1 MSFIGRSGSSA
12 RLLSRGAS
20 RGVLALGLVGII
32 SASACHG
39 SDSGSEVSPAGGS
52 GGSGGTGGSLQLG
65 NGNGTGADDAGAGG
79 QSGAMSTG
87 PGQCAELAGL
97 GKCGTTTVQAAH
109 DPASILL
116 VIDKSGS
123 MTDQPDG
130 FTVDKW
136 DALKSALGTA
146 LDNTAAEINYGLEL
160 FPYSTTK
167 EIPLECDTGCCDVD
181 DGVGGVNV
189 PIQAGQ
195 SGVDQIKAAL
205 TATSPGGGTPTAAAL
220 KAALTYF
227 SDPTNKLDGKKFVLL
242 ATDGGPNCNAN
253 NTCDAKTCTPNLD
266 GQCPSGNCCSL
277 DGTYCLDDSD
287 VVTEIQ
293 ALAHIGVSTFVVGI
307 PGTEQYATY
316 LDAFA
321 KAGGATN
328 PSAPPSY
335 YAVSAKNGVQGLVDV
350 FTSITTHLVR
360 DCDVALDSTPTNLDL
375 VNVAVDCKVI
385 PYADG
390 AGWSVTGSDM
400 KTLSL
405 MGDACHAIQTSG
417 AERVDVVYGCPTVR

>member
-1 MSFIGRSGSSA
+1 MWFIGRLGSSA
-12 RLLSRGAS
+12 RLLTRGALS
-20 RGVLALGLVGII
+20 LALAAV

-39 SDSGSEVSPAGGS
+39 SDSGSEVSPPAGGS
-52 GGSGGTGGSLQLG
+52 GGAGGTTSLQLG
-65 NGNGTGADDAGAGG
+65 GDEAGAAGE
-79 QSGAMSTG
+79 SGATSTG

-109 DPASILL
+109 EAASILL

-130 FTVDKW
+130 FSVDKW

-146 LDNTAAEINYGLEL
+146 LDNTAGEINYGLTL
-160 FPYSTTK
+160 FPYASDHQ
-167 EIPLECDTGCCDVD
+167 IPLECDTGCCNVA
-181 DGVGGVNV
+181 DGEAAVNV
-189 PIQAGQ
+189 PIEAGQ
-195 SGVDQIKAAL
+195 SGVDKIKAAL
-205 TATSPGGGTPTAAAL
+205 AATSPGGGTPTAAAL
-220 KAALTYF
+220 KSALAYF
-227 SDPTNKLDGKKFVLL
+227 QDPVNKLDGKKFVLL
-242 ATDGGPNCNAN
+242 ATDGGPNCNIDN
-253 NTCDAKTCTPNLD
+253 QCDTAHCTPNLD

-277 DGTYCLDDSD
+277 DGEYCLDDAA
-287 VVTEIQ
+287 VVAQIKELK
-293 ALAHIGVSTFVVGI
+293 AIGVSTFVVGI
-307 PGTEQYATY
+307 PGTEQYSTY
-316 LDAFA
+316 LDSFA
-321 KAGGATN
+321 EAGGVTS
-328 PSAPPSY
+328 PTAPPSY

-360 DCDVALDSTPTNLDL
+360 DCDVALDNAPTDIDL
-375 VNVAVDCKVI
+375 LNVAVDCQVI

-405 MGDACHAIQTSG
+405 MGDACHSIQTNG